1 MTTYP
6 SSWKLSPS
14 TKVSSVANAEGK
26 VGAPSGPIPAP
37 AETAR
42 MRERKR
48 EEAGCGFVWT
58 CFSVSYLSECFL
70 CLHSSDTPWTGVYLP
85 VTLLMD
91 IISWL
96 LVPYHHKQRG
106 NREHS

>member
-48 EEAGCGFVWT
+48 EEAGCGFVWKSFILGTSYFHKVGEMRKRLEGSQQTPGPDPGDKGPT
-58 CFSVSYLSECFL
+58 CGL
-70 CLHSSDTPWTGVYLP
+70 
-85 VTLLMD
+85 
-91 IISWL
+91 
-96 LVPYHHKQRG
+96 
-106 NREHS
+106 REEWKGGRWAV